1 MFRLE
6 NRSIPMTESKC
17 KDIILS
23 ILHIN
28 IKNSNFKDRV
38 IVNALLFCH
47 SRHERVK
54 VRKNTRIL
62 CIDLDKILYNFRHS
76 YRIKAWAFLLY
87 THAIANSIF
96 GR

>member
-17 KDIILS
+17 KAIILLS
-23 ILHIN
+23 ILHTN
-28 IKNSNFKDRV
+28 IKNSKFKDRV

-54 VRKNTRIL
+54 ERKNTGVL
-62 CIDLDKILYNFRHS
+62 CIDLDKILYNFAS
-76 YRIKAWAFLLY
+76 FL
-87 THAIANSIF
+87 
-96 GR
+96 